1 MLVST
6 EDSARSEVHQAG
18 MEVISPLVFLDTCQ
32 LGSSENLTTLDEF
45 LPIIGE
51 DYFLPKEQSEDYI
64 ELPIL
69 QELGR
74 FYSADTLDIL
84 TNIILL
90 LIIEDR
96 ETGAVASW
104 DSSAHENSKL
114 NRLTPEHERL
124 YMIVKVTLRLSDPS
138 ACGNTS
144 LYFF

>member
-1 MLVST
+1 MIRISKIPPEKKNCIIEELNKVLVST

-69 QELGR
+69 HELG
-74 FYSADTLDIL
+74 
-84 TNIILL
+84 
-90 LIIEDR
+90 
-96 ETGAVASW
+96 
-104 DSSAHENSKL
+104 
-114 NRLTPEHERL
+114 RLTPEIL
-124 YMIVKVTLRLSDPS
+124 KPQS
-138 ACGNTS
+138 
-144 LYFF
+144 

>member
-1 MLVST
+1 MIRISKIPAEKKNCIIEELNKVLVST

-69 QELGR
+69 HELGR
-74 FYSADTLDIL
+74 NTQDIL
-84 TNIILL
+84 TNIVV
-90 LIIEDR
+90 DHGR
-96 ETGAVASW
+96 S
-104 DSSAHENSKL
+104 
-114 NRLTPEHERL
+114 
-124 YMIVKVTLRLSDPS
+124 
-138 ACGNTS
+138 
-144 LYFF
+144 

>member
-18 MEVISPLVFLDTCQ
+18 MEVVSPLVFLDTCQ

-69 QELGR
+69 HELGR
-74 FYSADTLDIL
+74 FYSGDSKDIL
-84 TNIILL
+84 SKM
-90 LIIEDR
+90 IIEDR

-114 NRLTPEHERL
+114 NRLTPDHERL

-138 ACGNTS
+138 PCGNT
-144 LYFF
+144 LH